1 VQTSNIGCGE
11 SKTRIE
17 LIENY
22 LAFIGCD
29 VIIAVEVDAD
39 RVNDDKYWMASLI
52 LGKSQWTRMDMWC
65 SEVSWMN
72 SRRQAW
78 FDPDG
83 PTTVKS
89 TKVKCIGSVDVNPD
103 DT

>member
-1 VQTSNIGCGE
+1 
-11 SKTRIE
+11 
-17 LIENY
+17 
-22 LAFIGCD
+22 

-39 RVNDDKYWMASLI
+39 RVNDDKCWMASPI

-65 SEVSWMN
+65 GGVTWMN
-72 SRRQAW
+72 SRRKAW

-89 TKVKCIGSVDVNPD
+89 TNPHSNNVKALLAQRKRFEGPKPALE
-103 DT
+103 